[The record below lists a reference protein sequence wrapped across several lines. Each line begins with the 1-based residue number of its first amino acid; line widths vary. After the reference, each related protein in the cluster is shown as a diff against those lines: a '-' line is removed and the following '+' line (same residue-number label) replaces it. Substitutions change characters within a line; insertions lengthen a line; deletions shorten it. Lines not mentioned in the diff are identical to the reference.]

1 MKYLKY
7 YFIALLTLSLM
18 IRLSPGVIDTA
29 QALPPVNMTQESQK
43 NDKLGKVNDAIN
55 ILTNSVNTFEK
66 AGDNLNQGI
75 ALINLSLAYQ
85 QLGIWK
91 KAEESINEGV
101 KLLEKFKNS
110 SSSSTAYAQAL
121 DVLGGVQLIKGK
133 AEEALY
139 NWQEAAKIYENIGDN
154 KRLIRNQINSAQAMQ
169 SLGFYGQA
177 KKTLIKVKKNLDK
190 QSPSELKAKG
200 LRSLGDV
207 LRVIGD
213 VNDESEP
220 QKKEENLKGE
230 EVLKES
236 REVAKELNNRILIA
250 ESELS
255 IGNTLFAKRRNLL
268 SFGDEGEK
276 EAKNIVEPILESYR
290 KAVDNGSEVIQIK
303 ALLGQLNLFIDINQ
317 DHEAQALFPEIL
329 SKIRNLKPSRI
340 SVYLQVKLAKNFMEL
355 KFNKKETQKDKSVSK
370 DTINNPSILEIAK
383 LLSNAIQQ
391 AENIEDKRAESHAIG
406 TLAHLYEQIGQYTEA
421 EKLTNKAL
429 WAGIQF
435 EDIAYQWE
443 WQLGRLQKKQ
453 GKLEDAKKNYE
464 VAYKTLER
472 VRKSLVSIS
481 TDLQFSFREDVEPVY
496 REYVDLLL
504 QNNAESNS
512 NNSKYNAKKLQGID
526 LKKPREVME
535 SLQIAELNN
544 FFRTACIKPIVK
556 IDEVVNQLPDKT
568 AVIYPIILED
578 RVEIILSL
586 PNKEELRQ
594 YSQEGISKKN
604 VEEQVKK
611 LRELLPDV
619 AQDIEKLQKASQQIY
634 DWLISHLERDLKENK
649 VETLV
654 FILDGTLQNIPMGV
668 LYNKQKDK
676 YLIEEYAI
684 ALNPGL
690 QLVKPKL
697 IREVELD
704 VLTAGVGKK
713 QTIKEQNFEE
723 LKNVEDELN
732 KIQSTIP
739 KGEKLLNEDFT
750 KNNLEKQ
757 LRSNSFSVVHLAT
770 HGQFSSN
777 LENTYIVAWD
787 ELLRSREFDNLLRVN
802 TSRNKQDIELLVL
815 SACKTAKGDKRAAL
829 GLAGVAVQAGVRST
843 IATLWSVDDEI
854 SSNFMRHLYEKLK
867 DRKITKAKA
876 LQQAQLAI
884 FNENKPYH
892 WAPYVLLGNWL

>member
-29 QALPPVNMTQESQK
+29 QALAPVNMTQESQK
-43 NDKLGKVNDAIN
+43 NDKLGKVTDAIN

-75 ALINLSLAYQ
+75 ALTNLSLAYQ
-85 QLGIWK
+85 QLGIWE

-110 SSSSTAYAQAL
+110 SSNSTAYAQAL

-177 KKTLIKVKKNLDK
+177 KKTLIRIKKNLDGQK
-190 QSPSELKAKG
+190 SPSELKAKG

-213 VNDESEP
+213 INDESEP
-220 QKKEENLKGE
+220 QKKKENLKGE

-268 SFGDEGEK
+268 SLGSEGEK

-317 DHEAQALFPEIL
+317 DSEAQALFPEIL
-329 SKIRNLKPSRI
+329 SKIINLKPSRI
-340 SVYLQVKLAKNFMEL
+340 SVYLQVKLAKNFIQL

-504 QNNAESNS
+504 QNNAESNR
-512 NNSKYNAKKLQGID
+512 NNSKYNAKKIEEID
-526 LKKPREVME
+526 LKKSREVME

-556 IDEVVNQLPDKT
+556 IDEVVNQLQESDKT

-586 PNKEELRQ
+586 PNKELRQ
-594 YSQEGISKKN
+594 RTKK
-604 VEEQVKK
+604 
-611 LRELLPDV
+611 
-619 AQDIEKLQKASQQIY
+619 IEKEYVEAQVTMLRNLLLHPKNFQKRQEFSEQIY
-634 DWLISHLERDLKENK
+634 DWLISPVEEDLQNENK

-668 LYNKQKDK
+668 LYDKHKQK
-676 YLIEEYAI
+676 YLMEEYAI

-690 QLVKPKL
+690 QLFKPKPL
-697 IREVELD
+697 REVKLNI
-704 VLTAGVGKK
+704 LAAGVSEGQMIETK
-713 QTIKEQNFEE
+713 TIQPLPKVKEE
-723 LKNVEDELN
+723 LE
-732 KIQSTIP
+732 KIPIG
-739 KGEKLLNEDFT
+739 KKLLNKEFT
-750 KNNLEKQ
+750 KENLKKQ
-757 LRSNSFSVVHLAT
+757 LESTSFSVIHLAT

-777 LENTYIVAWD
+777 VENTYIVAWRKY
-787 ELLRSREFDNLLRVN
+787 LKAKEFDNLLRAN
-802 TSRNKQDIELLVL
+802 TFRNKQDIELLVL
-815 SACKTAKGDKRAAL
+815 SACKTAEGDKRAAL
-829 GLAGVAVQAGVRST
+829 GLAGIAVQAGIRST
-843 IATLWSVDDEI
+843 IATLWSVEDEI
-854 SSNFMRHLYEKLK
+854 SSDFMRHLYEKLK

-884 FNENKPYH
+884 FKKEQNPYY